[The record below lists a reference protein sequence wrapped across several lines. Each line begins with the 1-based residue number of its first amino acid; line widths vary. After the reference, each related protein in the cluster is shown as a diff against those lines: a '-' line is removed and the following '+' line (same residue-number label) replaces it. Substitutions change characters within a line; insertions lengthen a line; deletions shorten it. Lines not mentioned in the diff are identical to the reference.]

1 MPSLEPLDQ
10 RLRRRKADQ
19 RVGHEA
25 LAGPGVG
32 GSILD
37 VPGAGRVDGED
48 GLGGVAERCNDGGE
62 GLADFAGEGEAWW
75 VVRRVSCTGRGGG
88 GTAQDGVGGGKLGM
102 EQGGI
107 LGTEDGVN
115 D

>member
-48 GLGGVAERCNDGGE
+48 GLGGVSERCNDGGE
-62 GLADFAGEGEAWW
+62 GLADLAGEGEAWK
-75 VVRRVSCTGRGGG
+75 VVRRVSCTGGREGDGARWGRSGKVRKGEGGN
-88 GTAQDGVGGGKLGM
+88 
-102 EQGGI
+102 I
-107 LGTEDGVN
+107 RYRR
-115 D
+115 